1 MIDAELQPQMID
13 QDECV
18 AEQSASDRWQKIE
31 SLITGWIEKGRTT
44 RLLVKQNQEV
54 VAQVPVSAGL
64 IGAILAP
71 KLTLLGAVAA
81 LAGGCRLEIEP
92 IKTSG
97 ADVLEALDSLS
108 APDTLDTALK
118 TGVSEVTD
126 LLDEVGL
133 SDARVARDAGVARVA
148 AEDHMEDHTFR

>member
-1 MIDAELQPQMID
+1 MIDTEPHLQMID
-13 QDECV
+13 QDEYV

-31 SLITGWIEKGRTT
+31 SLISGWIEKGRTT
-44 RLLVKQNQEV
+44 RVLVKQNQEV

-92 IKTSG
+92 IKASG
-97 ADVLEALDSLS
+97 ENVL
-108 APDTLDTALK
+108 DTLDTLETLDTLDTLGAL
-118 TGVSEVTD
+118 D
-126 LLDEVGL
+126 
-133 SDARVARDAGVARVA
+133 
-148 AEDHMEDHTFR
+148 TFPPH